1 MGKQTLPFG
10 VEGGDPKDQERAA
23 SMANEGGAAGASMDT
38 QEQFADTSDQYA
50 SAGQYA
56 AAGRRTRLRKK
67 RRMPWMWGAAAA
79 SAAIGGVALARTIAD
94 RRTRASTTITEVET
108 GTASGGRKRRASKSA
123 GSTAAAA
130 SSGRTNGRKRGRRGQ
145 QGERAQ
151 KGKTARG
158 NTQRSRTGARKTGGG
173 SSRQASAR

>member
-10 VEGGDPKDQERAA
+10 VEGADPKDQERAA

-50 SAGQYA
+50 SAG
-56 AAGRRTRLRKK
+56 RRGRLRKK
-67 RRMPWMWGAAAA
+67 RRVPWMWGAAAA

-94 RRTRASTTITEVET
+94 RKTRAAATITEVET
-108 GTASGGRKRRASKSA
+108 ESARSGKRRTRKSGGR
-123 GSTAAAA
+123 AAAA
-130 SSGRTNGRKRGRRGQ
+130 GSSARTNGKRGRRAQ
-145 QGERAQ
+145 RGERAQ
-151 KGKTARG
+151 KGKPAATKTRRG
-158 NTQRSRTGARKTGGG
+158 RAGGRKTGGG

>member
-50 SAGQYA
+50 SAGHA
-56 AAGRRTRLRKK
+56 SAGRRGRLRKK

-94 RRTRASTTITEVET
+94 RKTRAATTLTEAET
-108 GTASGGRKRRASKSA
+108 GATSGSRKRRASKSGGNA
-123 GSTAAAA
+123 GAAA
-130 SSGRTNGRKRGRRGQ
+130 SSGRTSGGKRGRRGQ
-145 QGERAQ
+145 QGGRAY

-158 NTQRSRTGARKTGGG
+158 KTQRTRTGARKSGGG

>member
-1 MGKQTLPFG
+1 MAKQTLPYG

-50 SAGQYA
+50 SAG
-56 AAGRRTRLRKK
+56 RRGRLRKK

-94 RRTRASTTITEVET
+94 RKTRAATTLTEVET
-108 GTASGGRKRRASKSA
+108 ETAGGKRRTSKSGGRA
-123 GSTAAAA
+123 GAAA
-130 SSGRTNGRKRGRRGQ
+130 SSGRTARDRSSQ
-145 QGERAQ
+145 QGTRAR
-151 KGKTARG
+151 KGKTARSK
-158 NTQRSRTGARKTGGG
+158 TQRGRTGTRKTGGS
-173 SSRQASAR
+173 SSRQASER